1 MKIAE
6 FNDYNKEYEQPEL
19 QKLLIKPYEFDI
31 EKDSYF
37 NGDEYHTAEEYSII
51 FREIAAWCNQNQG
64 WVIDDWDN
72 HYTARLTTEME
83 KLRYDALSEEEKKE
97 KDKENHNRPILNQ
110 INEIKQLMADNDYK
124 QMKYLRGEY
133 TDEEWDEIK
142 SWFQTKALE
151 INQLENQ
158 LW

>member
-97 KDKENHNRPILNQ
+97 KDKENHNRTILNQ
-110 INEIKQLMADNDYK
+110 IDEIKQLMADNDYK

-133 TDEEWDEIK
+133 TDKEWQEIK
-142 SWFQTKALE
+142 SWFQEKALE
-151 INQLENQ
+151 IRNLESQL
-158 LW
+158 L

>member
-6 FNDYNKEYEQPEL
+6 FNDYNKEYGQPEL

-83 KLRYDALSEEEKKE
+83 KLRYYSLSE
-97 KDKENHNRPILNQ
+97 
-110 INEIKQLMADNDYK
+110 
-124 QMKYLRGEY
+124 
-133 TDEEWDEIK
+133 
-142 SWFQTKALE
+142 
-151 INQLENQ
+151 
-158 LW
+158 